1 MLVSSMHVN
10 QIIWNNSSNNNCCY
24 PTRKG
29 DTGISTSFIYYCQPM
44 STTFCEGTT
53 PTILYFIWLRIWME
67 NHSINMTIGIQ
78 LTVPPLVLIWL
89 VQTYQTR
96 IIYICT
102 LNREE
107 KFQRNSFIRRRNGNE
122 KFELP
127 QEVHKRV
134 RVLNS
139 IIELLSR

>member
-1 MLVSSMHVN
+1 MLISSMHVN
-10 QIIWNNSSNNNCCY
+10 QIIWNNSSNNN
-24 PTRKG
+24 
-29 DTGISTSFIYYCQPM
+29 FHWHIYFFYLLLSQPM
-44 STTFCEGTT
+44 STNFYEATT
-53 PTILYFIWLRIWME
+53 TTILYFIWLRIWME

-78 LTVPPLVLIWL
+78 LTVPPLILIWL

-107 KFQRNSFIRRRNGNE
+107 KFQRNSFIRCRNGNE